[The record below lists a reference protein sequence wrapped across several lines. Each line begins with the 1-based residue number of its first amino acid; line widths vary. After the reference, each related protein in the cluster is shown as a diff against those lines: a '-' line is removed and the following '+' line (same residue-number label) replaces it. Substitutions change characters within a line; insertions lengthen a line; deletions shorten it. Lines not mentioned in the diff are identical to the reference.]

1 MNRQCVEVQK
11 RIEADVFRTYV
22 MKGQGNA
29 ALYNVSS
36 FKEFQE
42 VSGCGCTN
50 LSMLRQPGD
59 IDIYLEGGLDKVLGY
74 ARTFGEVSKVNE
86 LEMSVPV
93 YKDTEVEFHYRPFIM
108 RNPFKNRK
116 LQRFFKEQ
124 MDRQFSNSLTC
135 GELGR
140 TILDEEKNLYI
151 NVPSLEFNLVH
162 QLVHIY
168 HHLFTE
174 GIGLRQ
180 LMDYYFLLRSVK
192 NVESVKESKECIHSL
207 GLDRFAA
214 ALMWVLHVVF
224 GMSMINLPWC
234 PNAKDGRV
242 LLDEVRLSGNF
253 GKQDG
258 RMEGL
263 YDSKWNS
270 FWMVNTKTF
279 RFWRFDHWAW
289 FWSPV
294 WRVYH
299 FIWKKIN
306 GFTK

>member
-1 MNRQCVEVQK
+1 
-11 RIEADVFRTYV
+11 
-22 MKGQGNA
+22 
-29 ALYNVSS
+29 
-36 FKEFQE
+36 
-42 VSGCGCTN
+42 
-50 LSMLRQPGD
+50 ML
-59 IDIYLEGGLDKVLGY
+59 
-74 ARTFGEVSKVNE
+74 T
-86 LEMSVPV
+86 
-93 YKDTEVEFHYRPFIM
+93 HYRPFIM

-140 TILDEEKNLYI
+140 TILDEEKNYPLT
-151 NVPSLEFNLVH
+151 F
-162 QLVHIY
+162 
-168 HHLFTE
+168 
-174 GIGLRQ
+174 LRWSSTSCIRWCISTTTC
-180 LMDYYFLLRSVK
+180 LLRALDFAS
-192 NVESVKESKECIHSL
+192 SDGLLLSASLGKECIHSL
-207 GLDRFAA
+207 GLDRFAS

-224 GMSMINLPWC
+224 GMSMINAPWV

-242 LLDEVRLSGNF
+242 LLDEIMLSGNF

-263 YDSKWNS
+263 YDSKWNT
-270 FWMVNTKTF
+270 FWMANTKTF
-279 RFWRFDHWAW
+279 RFWRFDHWTW

>member
-1 MNRQCVEVQK
+1 
-11 RIEADVFRTYV
+11 
-22 MKGQGNA
+22 MKGGVLPSAMVAMGAVVGLQVLDRDG
-29 ALYNVSS
+29 YVSL
-36 FKEFQE
+36 Q
-42 VSGCGCTN
+42 
-50 LSMLRQPGD
+50 MLRQSGD
-59 IDIYLEGGLDKVLGY
+59 IDIYLEGGLDKVLAY
-74 ARTFGEVSKVNE
+74 ARTYGEVTKVNE
-86 LEMSVPV
+86 LGMSVPV
-93 YKDTEVEFHYRPFIM
+93 YKDTEVEFYYRPFIM

-124 MDRQFSNSLTC
+124 MDRQFSNSLIC
-135 GELGR
+135 CELGR
-140 TILDEEKNLYI
+140 TILDEEKNLSI
-151 NVPSLEFNLVH
+151 NVPSLEFNIIH

-168 HHLFTE
+168 NHLFTE

-192 NVESVKESKECIHSL
+192 NVEGVKESKECIHSL
-207 GLDRFAA
+207 DLDRFAS

-224 GMSMINLPWC
+224 SMSMIYAPWV

-242 LLDEVRLSGNF
+242 LLDEVMLSGNF
-253 GKQDG
+253 VKQDG

-279 RFWRFDHWAW
+279 RFWRFDHGAW
-289 FWSPV
+289 FWSHV
-294 WRVYH
+294 WRGYH